1 MGLRE
6 RLQSVTQFFQS
17 AATKGHQMRED
28 EERDE
33 SLASSGG
40 DQNRQGDGRSQG
52 GMTAEDQASEQASQQ
67 RDRDQQAQSG
77 AAKTAADE

>member
-17 AATKGHQMRED
+17 AATKGHQLRED
-28 EERDE
+28 AERDE
-33 SLASSGG
+33 SPAPSAG
-40 DQNRQGDGRSQG
+40 DQSRQRDERRQG
-52 GMTAEDQASEQASQQ
+52 GMTAEDRAWEQASQQ
-67 RDRDQQAQSG
+67 RDRDRQAQSG